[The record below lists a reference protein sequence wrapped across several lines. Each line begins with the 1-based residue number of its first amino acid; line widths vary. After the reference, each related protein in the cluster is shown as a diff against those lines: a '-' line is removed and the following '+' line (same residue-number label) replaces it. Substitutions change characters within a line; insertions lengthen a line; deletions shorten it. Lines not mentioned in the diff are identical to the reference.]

1 MFVSELDS
9 FVLKL
14 KQLWQAGQV
23 AHLDVDA
30 NAGKAWVGL
39 RVQLGQPP
47 CDPPFCKSKNTPS
60 RQRRR
65 ARRAAAREVEPQEMT
80 EKATV
85 EETAANENPV
95 DVKETTDHS
104 TKDVAVQAAIPTPIA
119 VDAAVQAV
127 EETVDG
133 AAQAYPPPHQESR
146 PSQGVPLL
154 AEQAGQPPRA
164 DLPLHHR
171 LDDLMCRDAEYLPA
185 LLGQLSDR
193 EQYRVDREREREKD
207 LLNFT
212 KMLEDSL
219 HK

>member
-1 MFVSELDS
+1 
-9 FVLKL
+9 
-14 KQLWQAGQV
+14 
-23 AHLDVDA
+23 
-30 NAGKAWVGL
+30 
-39 RVQLGQPP
+39 
-47 CDPPFCKSKNTPS
+47 
-60 RQRRR
+60 
-65 ARRAAAREVEPQEMT
+65 MT

-95 DVKETTDHS
+95 DVKETTHHS
-104 TKDVAVQAAIPTPIA
+104 AKDVAVQAAIPTPIA

-133 AAQAYPPPHQESR
+133 AAQADPPPHQESR

-154 AEQAGQPPRA
+154 SEQEGQPPRA

-171 LDDLMCRDAEYLPA
+171 LDDAEYLPA